1 MMMTRVGRRTRAVA
15 KFSRCVSR
23 TGLPRPT
30 SVAILFEKQAL
41 QQALQ
46 QAFAFGSV
54 RVCPFGVQSN
64 APDRLDPRMFA
75 KRTVGPG
82 AILLHGEQLPE
93 DLPRSRDPNC
103 ELVDGEEDGE
113 EELVLVALRAVA
125 AGEPLTVAAGA
136 DGEYEEWELDP
147 ATGEVVRV

>member
-1 MMMTRVGRRTRAVA
+1 MI
-15 KFSRCVSR
+15 FY
-23 TGLPRPT
+23 
-30 SVAILFEKQAL
+30 LFQ
-41 QQALQ
+41 
-46 QAFAFGSV
+46 
-54 RVCPFGVQSN
+54 
-64 APDRLDPRMFA
+64 
-75 KRTVGPG
+75 
-82 AILLHGEQLPE
+82 
-93 DLPRSRDPNC
+93 RDPNC